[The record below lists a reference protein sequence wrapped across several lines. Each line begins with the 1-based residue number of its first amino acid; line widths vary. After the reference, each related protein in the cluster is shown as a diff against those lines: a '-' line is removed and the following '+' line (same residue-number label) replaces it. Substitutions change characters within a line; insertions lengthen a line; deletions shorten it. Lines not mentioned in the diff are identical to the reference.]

1 MKSNVIVICY
11 DRIEVWH
18 SRKKAIEFF
27 SQGVIECDGIEAER
41 YANIVAYLSLGH
53 DIATDGESMSY
64 AECKR
69 EGRYLVTDAPD
80 GSRDYG
86 GKIWYP
92 KR

>member
-41 YANIVAYLSLGH
+41 YANIVAYLSLGY
-53 DIATDGESMSY
+53 DIATDGESISY